1 MSIRRSVTAF
11 AATTALAGV
20 AGLGLTVSA
29 GAATY
34 AEGSGAS
41 HSAVVHPD
49 GYKPSSVKTRGYCKG
64 WVYTTKK
71 NGHWFAKG
79 VMSSRGGGYRWH
91 CEMYI
96 ERKHGSG
103 GYAPVSGEHLAAGE
117 TVSTGYY
124 WDDKGY
130 RVRICVSNL
139 DWGDQTYYCGKG
151 V

>member
-1 MSIRRSVTAF
+1 MSILKNITAL

-20 AGLGLTVSA
+20 AGLGFTAPA
-29 GAATY
+29 GAAQSG
-34 AEGSGAS
+34 EESGAS
-41 HSAVVHPD
+41 HPAVIHPD
-49 GYKPSSVKTRGYCKG
+49 GYEPGSVVARGYCKG
-64 WVYTTKK
+64 WVYTKKK

-79 VMSSRGGGYRWH
+79 VMSSSGGGYSWH
-91 CEMYI
+91 CLMYI

-103 GYAPVSGEHLAAGE
+103 RYVAVSGEHRAAGE

-130 RVRICVSNL
+130 KVRICVQNI
-139 DWGDQTYYCGKG
+139 DWRDQYHCGKG